1 MEWSSDAEMIRPL
14 ENSRQVATERLPWAG
29 NVKCLG
35 TGLLIHLVRVRYLDL
50 NRTLYG
56 LARDKSLGCGK
67 PALRRRRM
75 SASAK
80 ARSES
85 PPNHNFSLFNRSRQR
100 TASESIISRHDLE
113 TREARAMQL
122 KGRKLRTWDTSS
134 GGRRVRKSRARIGV
148 RTECTVRRT
157 GSGECRRRVIR
168 RWDCSWTGS
177 PEKCATR
184 DGSDIRVARE
194 ASG

>member
-1 MEWSSDAEMIRPL
+1 MMRPL
-14 ENSRQVATERLPWAG
+14 DNSKQVTTERPCAG
-29 NVKCLG
+29 NAKCLG
-35 TGLLIHLVRVRYLDL
+35 SGLLIHLVRVRYLDL
-50 NRTLYG
+50 NNTLYG

-85 PPNHNFSLFNRSRQR
+85 PPNHNFSLFSRSRHR
-100 TASESIISRHDLE
+100 TGSESMMSRHDLE

-134 GGRRVRKSRARIGV
+134 GGRRVRKSRARMGV
-148 RTECTVRRT
+148 RTEWTVRRT
-157 GSGECRRRVIR
+157 GNWECRRRVMR
-168 RWDCSWTGS
+168 RWDCNWFGR
-177 PEKCATR
+177 PEKWVTR
-184 DGSDIRVARE
+184 DGRDMRVARE